1 MVGNGEGRVFF
12 NLDPYN
18 MHILYVTNDW
28 YESAVHCNLVL
39 AISRCRADI
48 RVSVYVPLKVY
59 ETAGVDKDLPDNV
72 RVYTSFVLRNC
83 HKFLYKSKLRVLLK
97 DVQETIPDMHTVDL
111 THSATQCLGG
121 GLALELKKKMGIPYI
136 TAVRNTDVN
145 VYYRFLIWQ
154 RGVFQK
160 ILDHADRILF
170 ISEVYKQYFLNN
182 YMPGQKKR
190 SVIAKSEML
199 QNGIDSIYLSNREYS
214 HRICPERL
222 VFIGN
227 FVENKNIHGVI
238 EAVKLLRE
246 KGYNLTFTAIGQK
259 ADDLTPYNK
268 LMNEYQRRYEW
279 VELRSR
285 MSKQELVEHLKDY
298 DIFTMVSHHETF
310 GLVYIEALSQG
321 LPILYT
327 EGQGIDRYFEE
338 GTVGFHAKSGS
349 VRDIADKL
357 EQIIKN
363 YSKQVEYIKQLSL
376 DEFRWSEIS
385 KKYIELY
392 NKVKPLLK

>member
-1 MVGNGEGRVFF
+1 
-12 NLDPYN
+12 

-28 YESAVHCNLVL
+28 YESAVHRNLVF
-39 AISRCRADI
+39 AIAQCRADMCI
-48 RVSVYVPLKVY
+48 SVYVPLKIY
-59 ETAGVDKDLPDNV
+59 ETVDIDKNLPDNV
-72 RVYTSFVLRNC
+72 KVYTSFVLHNR

-97 DVQETIPDMHTVDL
+97 DVQETIPDIHSVDL
-111 THSATQCLGG
+111 VHSATQCLGG
-121 GLALELKKKMGIPYI
+121 GVAFVLKKKTWIPYI
-136 TAVRNTDVN
+136 TAIRDTDVN

-154 RGVFQK
+154 RGVFKK
-160 ILDHADRILF
+160 ILDHADYVLF
-170 ISEVYKQYFLNN
+170 ISKVYEQYFFNN
-182 YMPGQKKR
+182 CIPERKKQ
-190 SVIAKSEML
+190 SVMAKSGML
-199 QNGIDSIYLSNREYS
+199 QNGIDLVYLSNRKY
-214 HRICPERL
+214 HYHIFPKKL
-222 VFIGN
+222 VFVGN
-227 FVENKNIHGVI
+227 FSERKNIHGVI

-259 ADDLTPYNK
+259 ANDLTPYNK

>member
-1 MVGNGEGRVFF
+1 M
-12 NLDPYN
+12 
-18 MHILYVTNDW
+18 
-28 YESAVHCNLVL
+28 
-39 AISRCRADI
+39 
-48 RVSVYVPLKVY
+48 
-59 ETAGVDKDLPDNV
+59 
-72 RVYTSFVLRNC
+72 
-83 HKFLYKSKLRVLLK
+83 
-97 DVQETIPDMHTVDL
+97 
-111 THSATQCLGG
+111 
-121 GLALELKKKMGIPYI
+121 
-136 TAVRNTDVN
+136 N

-160 ILDHADRILF
+160 ILDHADYVLF
-170 ISEVYKQYFLNN
+170 ISKVYEQYFFNN
-182 YMPGQKKR
+182 CIPERKKQ
-190 SVIAKSEML
+190 SVMAKSGML
-199 QNGIDSIYLSNREYS
+199 QNGIDLVYLSNRKY
-214 HRICPERL
+214 HYHIFPKKL
-222 VFIGN
+222 VFVGN
-227 FVENKNIHGVI
+227 FSERKNIHGVI

-259 ADDLTPYNK
+259 ANDLTPYNK

>member
-1 MVGNGEGRVFF
+1 
-12 NLDPYN
+12 

-28 YESAVHCNLVL
+28 YESAVHRNLVL

-97 DVQETIPDMHTVDL
+97 DVQETIPDIHTVDM

-160 ILDHADRILF
+160 ILDHADRVLF

-182 YMPGQKKR
+182 YIPGQKKR

-238 EAVKLLRE
+238 ER
-246 KGYNLTFTAIGQK
+246 
-259 ADDLTPYNK
+259 
-268 LMNEYQRRYEW
+268 
-279 VELRSR
+279 
-285 MSKQELVEHLKDY
+285 
-298 DIFTMVSHHETF
+298 
-310 GLVYIEALSQG
+310 
-321 LPILYT
+321 
-327 EGQGIDRYFEE
+327 
-338 GTVGFHAKSGS
+338 
-349 VRDIADKL
+349 
-357 EQIIKN
+357 
-363 YSKQVEYIKQLSL
+363 
-376 DEFRWSEIS
+376 
-385 KKYIELY
+385 
-392 NKVKPLLK
+392 